1 MAPLQIEPTWWI
13 SVIEIP
19 VVAALFHMLHGLR
32 RDLHARIDRADERDS
47 EALRRTREDLAAY
60 KLEVARTYVPLSL
73 VREID
78 RRLSQQLLRI
88 ESKIEEVSR
97 AATAAAAA
105 LDAAQKA
112 TATASHRAA
121 VRLGSVVDM
130 EDEA

>member
-1 MAPLQIEPTWWI
+1 MTPMQIDPTWWI

-19 VVAALFHMLHGLR
+19 IVAALFHMLHGLR

-47 EALRRTREDLAAY
+47 QALGRTREDLAAF

-88 ESKIEEVSR
+88 EAKLEEVSR
-97 AATAAAAA
+97 ATTAAAAS

-112 TATASHRAA
+112 AAAAHRTA
-121 VRLGSVVDM
+121 VRPAGA
-130 EDEA
+130 EADEA